1 MDRPGCV
8 AADQQIWDE
17 LQLAR
22 FQVNLQM
29 VSSALV
35 QKINTNTVQ
44 AEKENEL
51 YLDQLEE
58 PDLLGEKD
66 YIDIQSSTNHG
77 TPWDTPIKRVINC
90 G

>member
-35 QKINTNTVQ
+35 QKINTNTLQ
-44 AEKENEL
+44 AEKENEQ

-58 PDLLGEKD
+58 NSNSYLGRHIVQADPQVVDLLH
-66 YIDIQSSTNHG
+66 SS
-77 TPWDTPIKRVINC
+77 
-90 G
+90 